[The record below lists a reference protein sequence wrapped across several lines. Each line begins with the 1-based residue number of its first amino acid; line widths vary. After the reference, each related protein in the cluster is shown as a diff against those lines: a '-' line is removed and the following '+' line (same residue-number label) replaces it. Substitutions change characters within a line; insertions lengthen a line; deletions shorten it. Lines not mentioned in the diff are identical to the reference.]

1 MSTQNNG
8 RIAINTPD
16 LEQQFKL
23 YDKIPA
29 KTNAFSD
36 AMRGNYYETQLS
48 DLFFSSENQLIVQY
62 GIRAGVYDKSNNK
75 FVIGPQNH
83 DTLQTIMRSIFL
95 QNSKNLPDNITQQI
109 KELNE
114 IVIEYAV
121 EQIYGEA
128 TGYVQ
133 YKKDISTL
141 AVPLD
146 LPKMSRETKHV
157 EFKKWF

>member
-62 GIRAGVYDKSNNK
+62 GIRAGVYD
-75 FVIGPQNH
+75 
-83 DTLQTIMRSIFL
+83 
-95 QNSKNLPDNITQQI
+95 
-109 KELNE
+109 
-114 IVIEYAV
+114 
-121 EQIYGEA
+121 
-128 TGYVQ
+128 
-133 YKKDISTL
+133 
-141 AVPLD
+141 
-146 LPKMSRETKHV
+146 
-157 EFKKWF
+157 